1 MLTERIAQ
9 PLLSEVLKRLQLY
22 STFFRRNRWCMPM
35 VRNFN
40 LLVQYAFNQF
50 PSCVNIF
57 YQKKMLDVEQIF
69 EANVGPL
76 ESEVN

>member
-1 MLTERIAQ
+1 
-9 PLLSEVLKRLQLY
+9 
-22 STFFRRNRWCMPM
+22 MPM

-76 ESEVN
+76 ESEVNWSLNTSFFFKVFIFDMTLSRSFPRKYHFS